1 MSLNVSLVFPFD
13 SLSSEHGR
21 DSVWLSGP
29 GRMTSPFCWSYT
41 GGDWTQ
47 TPCHPQGLSVL
58 HVHPKEDCNSKPP
71 AMDMVLCMADLA
83 LGKEYACVDV
93 QTNNSWQ

>member
-1 MSLNVSLVFPFD
+1 MSVLLSPLTVLAVSMDVTVCG
-13 SLSSEHGR
+13 SLGLG
-21 DSVWLSGP
+21 WMSG
-29 GRMTSPFCWSYT
+29 PFCWSYI
-41 GGDWTQ
+41 GGDGTQ
-47 TPCHPQGLSVL
+47 SPCHPQGLSVL
-58 HVHPKEDCNSKPP
+58 HVHPKEDCNSKPL